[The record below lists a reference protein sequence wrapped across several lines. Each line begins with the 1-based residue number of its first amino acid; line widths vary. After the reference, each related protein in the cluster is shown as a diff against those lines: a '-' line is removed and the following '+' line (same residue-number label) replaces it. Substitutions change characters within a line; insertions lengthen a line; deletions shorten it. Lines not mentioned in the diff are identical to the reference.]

1 MIKEKRKIPTKVF
14 TQLYDMNLDAIDQP
28 GEYLPSIHQLEEQ
41 IEMLKG
47 KIDDITERLDHV
59 TSVIQQTHS
68 NNVPT
73 DLINFNSRLTLIEN
87 ELAVLQPKSSTQ
99 VK

>member
-1 MIKEKRKIPTKVF
+1 
-14 TQLYDMNLDAIDQP
+14 MNLEAIDQP

-59 TSVIQQTHS
+59 TSIIHS
-68 NNVPT
+68 DKVPT
-73 DLINFNSRLTLIEN
+73 DLMNFNSRLNLIEN
-87 ELAVLQPKSSTQ
+87 ELALLQPKTSSSQ
-99 VK
+99 VKQ